1 MGLRKAIGML
11 TAAMLLI
18 SVTPGT
24 ARAQTPGV
32 SAQAAVLMD
41 ADSGRVLYAK
51 EEHTKL
57 SMASTTKIMTA
68 LITVEQ
74 GNLEREITVTEEMVR
89 VEGSAMGLRTG
100 DQVTMEGL
108 VYGMLLS
115 SGNDAANA
123 AALSIAGSA
132 DQFAELMNR
141 KAEELGARDTHF
153 VTPSGLDAEEH
164 YSTAYDMALI
174 GAAAMQNET
183 FASIASTKSTT
194 VTFGNPPREVWLS
207 NHNRL
212 LKEYDGAIGVKTG
225 FTKKSGRCLV
235 SCAERDGVRLLVVTL
250 NAPDDWN
257 DHKRLFDY
265 GFEQLTDT
273 ELPAPLPVQL
283 PVTGGTE
290 NSVEIWCSERVH
302 AALLSGEESLLT
314 TRMEVQPFLYAP
326 VKEGDRVGELVYLVG
341 DREVARVPLVATR
354 SVESRPTRSMW
365 EKIGGFFGAIWNW
378 ITGGSES
385 QGTAF

>member
-1 MGLRKAIGML
+1 MRFSRIICVL
-11 TAAMLLI
+11 AAVALLI
-18 SVTPGT
+18 VLIPPAAS
-24 ARAQTPGV
+24 AAPGV

-51 EEHTKL
+51 EEHKQL

-68 LITVEQ
+68 LLTVEQ
-74 GNLEREITVTEEMVR
+74 GNLDREITVTDEMVR
-89 VEGSAMGLRTG
+89 VEGSAMGLRAG
-100 DQVTMEGL
+100 DKVTMEGL

-132 DQFAELMNR
+132 EAFAELMNQ
-141 KAEELGARDTHF
+141 KAKELGANDTHF

-174 GAAAMQNET
+174 GAAAMKNET

-194 VTFGNPPREVWLS
+194 VTFGNPPKEVWLS

-212 LKEYDGAIGVKTG
+212 LKEYDGTIGVKTG

-235 SCAERDGVRLLVVTL
+235 SCAERDGVRLIVVTL

-257 DHKRLFDY
+257 DHKSLFDY
-265 GFEQLTDT
+265 GFSQLTDT

-283 PVTGGTE
+283 PVTGGME
-290 NSVEIWCSERVH
+290 NSVEIWCSEKVH
-302 AALLSGEESLLT
+302 TALLAGEESLLT
-314 TRMEVQPFLYAP
+314 TRMEVEPFLYAP
-326 VKEGDRVGELVYLVG
+326 VKEGDKVGELVYLIG
-341 DREVARVPLVATR
+341 DREVARVPLVATKG
-354 SVESRPTRSMW
+354 VEARPERNMW
-365 EKIGGFFGAIWNW
+365 EKIADFFGGIWNW
-378 ITGGSES
+378 MTGGSD
-385 QGTAF
+385 